1 MSSTSDFSDS
11 DRSFERV
18 AVTAQL
24 WGRTSQNEVAN
35 LYTLSNSVL
44 TVTLSD
50 YGARIVNVLAPDR
63 CGRVDDVVLGYK
75 TLAEYESDTKQ
86 YFGAT
91 IGRFANRIAN
101 GRFTLQG
108 TVHHVPLNHG
118 PNALHGGPHGFDRRI
133 WKASVSPGAVE
144 MSLTSEDGDMG
155 FPGQLRV
162 WVRFSLHRDALLL
175 EYGATTSKPTVL
187 NLTNH
192 SYFNLA
198 GESSGTVLSQIIR
211 IVADRYTPVSADL
224 IPTGILEPVSGSPFD
239 LRKGKAIAGRILT
252 EHPQLQL
259 ASGFDHNFVLNNV
272 PSGNLKYAA
281 QLIDPA
287 SGRALTVATTE
298 PGLQFYS
305 GNFLDGSIRSKSD
318 DIYERHAGLCL
329 ETQHFPDSPN
339 HTHFPSTILNPD
351 RQFRST
357 TVFTF
362 GVAERTE

>member
-1 MSSTSDFSDS
+1 MSSTSDFSDP
-11 DRSFERV
+11 DRCFDPIAV
-18 AVTAQL
+18 AAQV

-63 CGRVDDVVLGYK
+63 RGRADDVVLGYK
-75 TLAEYESDTKQ
+75 TVAEYESDTKQ

-118 PNALHGGPHGFDRRI
+118 PSALHGGPDGFDRHI
-133 WKASVSPGAVE
+133 WKATITPGAVE
-144 MSLTSEDGDMG
+144 MSLTSKDGDMG

-162 WVRFSLHRDALLL
+162 CVRFSLRKRDLIL
-175 EYGATTSKPTVL
+175 EYVATTNKPTVL

-211 IVADRYTPVSADL
+211 IDAGRYTPVSADL
-224 IPTGILEPVSGSPFD
+224 IPTGILEPVDGSPFD
-239 LRKGKAIAGRILT
+239 LREAREITEGILT

-259 ASGFDHNFVLNNV
+259 ASGYDHNFVLDNA
-272 PSGNLKYAA
+272 PFGNLKYAA

-298 PGLQFYS
+298 PGYS
-305 GNFLDGSIRSKSD
+305 FIPATSLTARSEARRTASMSGMPAFVSKPSI
-318 DIYERHAGLCL
+318 
-329 ETQHFPDSPN
+329 FP
-339 HTHFPSTILNPD
+339 THRITRIF
-351 RQFRST
+351 RQLS
-357 TVFTF
+357 
-362 GVAERTE
+362 

>member
-1 MSSTSDFSDS
+1 MSSMSDFSDPG
-11 DRSFERV
+11 RSFERI

-35 LYTLSNSVL
+35 LYTLSNGVL

-50 YGARIVNVLAPDR
+50 YGARIVNVLAPDQR
-63 CGRVDDVVLGYK
+63 GQVDDVVLGYK

-101 GRFTLQG
+101 GRFTVEG

-118 PNALHGGPHGFDRRI
+118 PSALHGGPHGFDRHI
-133 WKASVSPGAVE
+133 WKASMTPGAVE

-155 FPGQLRV
+155 FPGQLCV
-162 WVRFSLHRDALLL
+162 WIRFSLRRHDLLL
-175 EYGATTSKPTVL
+175 EYGATTNKPTVL

-224 IPTGILEPVSGSPFD
+224 IPNGILEPVDGSPFD
-239 LRKGKAIAGRILT
+239 LREARAIAERILIK
-252 EHPQLQL
+252 HPQLQL
-259 ASGFDHNFVLNNV
+259 GSGYDHNFVLNNV

-287 SGRALTVATTE
+287 SGRALTAATTE

-305 GNFLDGSIRSKSD
+305 GNFLDGSIRSKMD
-318 DIYERHAGLCL
+318 GVYERHAGLCL

-339 HTHFPSTILNPD
+339 HTHFPSTTLNPD

-357 TVFTF
+357 TIYTF
-362 GVAERTE
+362 GVAE